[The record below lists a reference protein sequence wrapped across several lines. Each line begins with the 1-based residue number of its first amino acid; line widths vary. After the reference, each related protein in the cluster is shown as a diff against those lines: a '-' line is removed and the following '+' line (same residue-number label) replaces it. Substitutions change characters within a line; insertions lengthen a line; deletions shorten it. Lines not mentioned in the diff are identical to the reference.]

1 MQLFRTPQIFRWMFP
16 RKIWGF
22 SSKDTVY
29 LTFDDGPTPTLTPWI
44 LSTLEHYHAQATFF
58 CVGNNAKNYP
68 ELMESIRA
76 QGHSIGNHTMRHEKG
91 TNTSKKGYLQSIE
104 EAAPFTSTTLFRPP
118 YGRLPLSF
126 ISPIRKKYHIV
137 MWSWLS
143 YDFDQ
148 RRSVEIILKRA
159 EKIKPGDILVLHD
172 NEKVEIRIKE
182 LLPALIEL
190 LQSKGYRFDVI
201 LD

>member
-1 MQLFRTPQIFRWMFP
+1 MYLFKTPRIFRWIFP

-22 SSKDTVY
+22 SSKNAVY

-44 LSTLEHYHAQATFF
+44 LAALAEYNVKATFF
-58 CVGNNAKNYP
+58 CVGANAQKYLA
-68 ELMESIRA
+68 LMDSIRA
-76 QGHSIGNHTMRHEKG
+76 AGHTVGNHAMRHEKG
-91 TNTSKKGYLQSIE
+91 TKTTKKEYLASIE
-104 EAAPFTSTTLFRPP
+104 EAAPHTSNTLFRPP
-118 YGRLPLSF
+118 YGRLPFSF
-126 ISPIRKKYHIV
+126 ITPIRKKYRII

-143 YDFDQ
+143 YDFDE
-148 RRSVEIILKRA
+148 RIAVSTILKNA

-172 NEKVEIRIKE
+172 NEKVEDRVKE

-190 LQSKGYRFDVI
+190 LHGKDYRFDVI